1 MEWMT
6 NEEIQAEIN
15 PTFSEEVSRAV
26 KELSDYLSKC
36 YSSAMSGNIQAWT
49 EFCKTILACG
59 FDTDLRLISQTFK
72 NTDLGTYLKDK
83 SLQRKSHNAMAT
95 IDPLYYVLRTI
106 IPPSNELFSSL
117 DKYMT
122 NNARNFLKDIGEDIN
137 QFLIWMDYRTKGSS
151 FICRMKRSVYES
163 LRENISSKGDI
174 FYVHSML
181 RALMAYKSVISRTQT
196 MCDSLHIESGMQ
208 EKERLIRLRE
218 SKNKKTEE
226 KNITLP
232 TNKKKNK
239 EVKKAVKEE
248 IKEEPNFNT
257 ISLSLKEAREQ
268 KNNKKT
274 KRA

>member
-1 MEWMT
+1 MT
-6 NEEIQAEIN
+6 DEEIQAEIN

-26 KELSDYLSKC
+26 KELSDYLSLC

-49 EFCKTILACG
+49 EFCKAILTCG

-72 NTDLGTYLKDK
+72 STDLDAYLKDK

-122 NNARNFLKDIGEDIN
+122 NNARNFLIDIGEDIN
-137 QFLIWMDYRTKGSS
+137 QFLIWVDYRTKGSS

-174 FYVHSML
+174 YYIHSLL

-208 EKERLIRLRE
+208 EKERLIKLRE
-218 SKNKKTEE
+218 LRNKKIEE
-226 KNITLP
+226 KNTKPVSNI
-232 TNKKKNK
+232 KKSTEDKR
-239 EVKKAVKEE
+239 EV
-248 IKEEPNFNT
+248 KEEPNFNT
-257 ISLSLKEAREQ
+257 FSLCLKEAKEQ
-268 KNNKKT
+268 KSNRKHR
-274 KRA
+274 RA